1 MNLPLF
7 FWLGETDEFE
17 VAITYDPFRAMFGHA
32 DDTNSGRLCHSL
44 I

>member
-7 FWLGETDEFE
+7 LGLGETDEFE

-32 DDTNSGRLCHSL
+32 DDTNSDVCVIL
-44 I
+44 